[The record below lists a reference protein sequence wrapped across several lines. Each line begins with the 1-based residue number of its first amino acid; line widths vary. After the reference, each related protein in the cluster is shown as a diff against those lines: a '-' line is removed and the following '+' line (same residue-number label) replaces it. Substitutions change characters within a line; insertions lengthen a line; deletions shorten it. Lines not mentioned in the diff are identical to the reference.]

1 VLPARRRRCRK
12 VLLVGGVVV
21 LLAAAVGIGALL
33 NGITRAVA
41 VAAATTVWSGLNSK
55 ASRNTM
61 SPSRWTT
68 PPLPTSR
75 PGLTGRRK
83 LTLSCKVV

>member
-1 VLPARRRRCRK
+1 MIPSPRRQAASHVATDCVTGQAKARP
-12 VLLVGGVVV
+12 
-21 LLAAAVGIGALL
+21 LL
-33 NGITRAVA
+33 NGIARAVA

-75 PGLTGRRK
+75 PGLTGRRR